1 MNISGA
7 EVKRGRAANHAVDV
21 VLRRLAS
28 PRSAGARLD
37 VDRRGGR
44 VWGMKMANISVPKF

>member
-37 VDRRGGR
+37 VDRVGR
-44 VWGMKMANISVPKF
+44 VWGRKMANISVPKF